1 MFVTGCQEPPYPAE
15 LVSNGGYKYAI
26 ALVMRSA

>member
-1 MFVTGCQEPPYPAE
+1 MLVTGCQEPPYPAE
-15 LVSNGGYKYAI
+15 LASVGRYKYAI